1 MSTLS
6 LQLGNS
12 VFDYGNNRGVSG
24 DAQTIADRLNN
35 VRDKIKSQNVSFG
48 KSFSQVH
55 NEIEALLKETSE
67 TNWDG
72 YGAVAAKTDSYI
84 EAQRFLNSFPTS
96 LPLPEVSIDPDGE
109 FTFEWYKDAENNF
122 SISFNEESELNY
134 AGLFG
139 INKTHGLEYFGDEI
153 PDIILEHIRR
163 VYILNIP
170 HLF

>member
-12 VFDYGNNRGVSG
+12 VFDYGDDRGVSR
-24 DAQTIADRLNN
+24 DAKTIADRLTN

-48 KSFSQVH
+48 RSFSQVH
-55 NEIEALLKETSE
+55 QEIETLLDETSE
-67 TNWDG
+67 SNWDG
-72 YGAVAAKTDSYI
+72 YGATAAKTDSYI

-96 LPLPEVSIDPDGE
+96 FPLPEVSIDPDGE
-109 FTFEWYKDAENNF
+109 FTFEWYKDPDNNF

-153 PDIILEHIRR
+153 PEIILDHIKR
-163 VYILNIP
+163 VYI
-170 HLF
+170 